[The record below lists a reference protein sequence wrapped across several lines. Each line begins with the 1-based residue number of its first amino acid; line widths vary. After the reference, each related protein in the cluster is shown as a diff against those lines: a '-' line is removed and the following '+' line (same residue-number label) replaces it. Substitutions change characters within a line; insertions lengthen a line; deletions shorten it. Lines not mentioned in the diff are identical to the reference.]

1 MVFLMNQPRSLRD
14 SKKAVARRA
23 PGLCGLVLG
32 AAVVGLILAPLP
44 VSAGMSSASS
54 SDQQIE
60 IALAAAT
67 TARIAYSTYYAAA
80 NDGCMPF
87 AGGVEGC
94 VFALSDAPLAA
105 GDGGREAGGRAP
117 TLGGRAFENE

>member
-1 MVFLMNQPRSLRD
+1 MVFLTNQTPSLRD
-14 SKKAVARRA
+14 SKKAVAQRA
-23 PGLCGLVLG
+23 PKLCGLVLG

-44 VSAGMSSASS
+44 VSAGMSSAST

-60 IALAAAT
+60 YALAAAA
-67 TARIAYSTYYAAA
+67 TARTAYSTYYAAA
-80 NDGCMPF
+80 IDACMPF
-87 AGGVEGC
+87 AGGVEDC
-94 VFALSDAPLAA
+94 VSAFSDAPSAA

>member
-1 MVFLMNQPRSLRD
+1 MMFLMNQTPSLRD
-14 SKKAVARRA
+14 SKKAAAQRA
-23 PGLCGLVLG
+23 PELRGLVLG

-44 VSAGMSSASS
+44 VSAEMSSASR

-60 IALAAAT
+60 NALAAAT

-94 VFALSDAPLAA
+94 VSALSDAPSAA
-105 GDGGREAGGRAP
+105 GDGGREAGGWAP
-117 TLGGRAFENE
+117 TLGGTAFENE

>member
-1 MVFLMNQPRSLRD
+1 MVFHMNQIPPLRD

-23 PGLCGLVLG
+23 PDLCGLVLG

-44 VSAGMSSASS
+44 VSAGMSSASR

-60 IALAAAT
+60 IALAAAM
-67 TARIAYSTYYAAA
+67 TARSAYSTYYAAA
-80 NDGCMPF
+80 NDACMPF

-94 VFALSDAPLAA
+94 VSALSDAPSAA
-105 GDGGREAGGRAP
+105 GDGGREASGWAP
-117 TLGGRAFENE
+117 TLGGWPVENE